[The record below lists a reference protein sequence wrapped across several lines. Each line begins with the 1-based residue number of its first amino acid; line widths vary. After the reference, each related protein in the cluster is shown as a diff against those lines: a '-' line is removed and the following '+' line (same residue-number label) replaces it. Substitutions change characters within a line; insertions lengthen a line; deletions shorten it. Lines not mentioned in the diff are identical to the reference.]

1 MKIWKKKT
9 AYCSLT
15 YLFSFEPEEFGL
27 NSSSPV
33 EDIYNAAAKKIEE
46 YVSAIRCGIGFS
58 VDDIE
63 IMVDGE

>member
-1 MKIWKKKT
+1 MKKKT

-15 YLFSFEPEEFGL
+15 YLFSFEPEELGL

-33 EDIYNAAAKKIEE
+33 EDIYNAAAEKIEE
-46 YVSAIRCGIGFS
+46 YISTIRCGTGFS

-63 IMVDGE
+63 IMVNGE